1 MKQRKN
7 KMDNIY
13 SVEYQLNKMNEY
25 TDVLTAYTNE
35 LYKRSNKNKLNNFAE
50 MRKFSR
56 EIIDD
61 CGIFYIG
68 SEAEMLLPSYLDKVG
83 ELGVISNTNNKPI
96 FSNRYVIPI
105 KNMQGKILGLVG
117 YSKEAAERYI
127 YCTSKY
133 YRRRETMWGLENLEL
148 AWDMGYAIVT
158 EGITD
163 AIRIRSQGHP
173 NTFAMCGTHK
183 SDFIMKQLNRCK
195 NGVIK
200 IPDRDAPGRKA
211 SARWECNR
219 SITLN
224 TFIQYKD
231 ADEMCRDSDEMKEL
245 FEEYLSDCIN
255 WILSGEHKGFKCEN
269 IAVTIGS

>member
-1 MKQRKN
+1 MNNLYSIDVEKELNEMKH
-7 KMDNIY
+7 
-13 SVEYQLNKMNEY
+13 Y
-25 TDVLTAYTNE
+25 TNLLTAYTND
-35 LYKRSNKNKLNNFAE
+35 LYNRSNKEMLNRFAE
-50 MRKFSR
+50 LRKFSM
-56 EIIDD
+56 EIIDE

-68 SEAEMLLPSYLDKVG
+68 SEAEMLIPKYLDVIAN
-83 ELGVISNTNNKPI
+83 LGVISNTNNKPI

-105 KNMQGKILGLVG
+105 KNIDGNILGLVG
-117 YSKEAAERYI
+117 YSKEANERYI

-148 AWDMGYAIVT
+148 AYDMGYAIVT

-200 IPDRDAPGRKA
+200 IPDRDAPGKKA
-211 SARWECNR
+211 ASRWDCNR

-224 TFIQYKD
+224 TFIAYKD
-231 ADEMCRDSDEMKEL
+231 ADEMCRDSDEMKQL
-245 FEEYLSDCIN
+245 FESYLNECIEWIKSDTHN
-255 WILSGEHKGFKCEN
+255 GFRKDN
-269 IAVTIGS
+269 ISVTIGS